1 MIKKLRE
8 LDVKVLAATTFEVAK
23 GLLFPVGFGTF
34 VYLVSLVFIF
44 PYGQIGNLIETMASN
59 AGYDFEVD
67 NIGPTLGIGVSMS
80 DIKLKTRPTDGS
92 KPQQF
97 LVESARVTTNPLK
110 NLMGGISYHVV
121 AEAFGGDVDVD
132 VEANAEIGH
141 GSVDIED
148 VALAKLPGVAAAIG
162 LPIKGNL
169 SLLGDMELPELKI
182 RSASGEL
189 EIGCSGCEL
198 GDNKAKL
205 KVQGHPFLAAGVVI
219 PNIRIGD
226 LKGKIVFED
235 GVGRIDNL
243 KSTGPDGELIVEGEV
258 RLSSPAGM
266 SRIDLYVRFK
276 VSDGLLKRAD
286 AIALMLQVAEAEG
299 KRPDG
304 FYGFRLRGSL
314 DRLGAPQWLKDAPV
328 RTPAT
333 LPKRPRPVRTARPE
347 LPKT

>member
-1 MIKKLRE
+1 MIKRLRE
-8 LDVKVLAATTFEVAK
+8 LDPKAFALSALHGARGVL
-23 GLLFPVGFGTF
+23 LPVGFGTL

-44 PYGQIGNLIETMASN
+44 PYGQIGNLAETMASN
-59 AGYDFEVD
+59 AGYDLEID
-67 NIGPTLGIGVSMS
+67 DIGPTFGIGVLMS
-80 DIKLKTRPTDGS
+80 DIKLKTRPTDGT

-97 LVESARVTTNPLK
+97 LIESARVTTNPLT
-110 NLMGGISYHVV
+110 NLLGGISYHVV
-121 AEAFGGDVDVD
+121 ADAFGGEVDVD
-132 VEANAEIGH
+132 VEANAELGQ

-169 SLLGDMELPELKI
+169 SLLGDLELPELKI
-182 RSASGEL
+182 RSASGEI
-189 EIGCSGCEL
+189 EIGCNGCEL

-219 PNIRIGD
+219 PNIRLGD

-235 GVGRIDNL
+235 GVGRIDDL
-243 KSTGPDGELIVEGEV
+243 KSKGPDGELIVEGEV

-276 VSDGLLKRAD
+276 VSDALLKRAD
-286 AIALMLQVAEAEG
+286 AIQLMLQVAEAEG

-304 FYGFRLRGSL
+304 FYGLRLRGSL
-314 DRLGAPQWLKDAPV
+314 DRLGAPQWLKEAPV
-328 RTPAT
+328 RAPA
-333 LPKRPRPVRTARPE
+333 LPKRPRPPRAARAE
-347 LPKT
+347 VQKT